1 MRASVFPFDL
11 FKKAKSN
18 LAPTDKSSELPK
30 PEDVLKPPLIIKSQL
45 PDNNNMQSTK
55 QSPKPSSSQNY
66 DLFEPIPS
74 SSSNR
79 KPLSH
84 FRYNDRDNIKIPQFW
99 IHSPLLWIRCVES
112 AFSRADITSETR
124 MFDEVLAVLDSSI
137 IEKIGADLLD
147 ISATNP
153 YTELREALVKNYAP
167 TEDQMISSF
176 LNSGDL
182 GDQLPSDL
190 LKKLKLLIN
199 PDHRGDPFA
208 RALLKKLF
216 LEKLPK
222 AMQSILVASDDDS
235 LEELAEKADKIYRNS
250 NNSPDSSYIKSQT
263 QNKLMEAKI
272 NTLTDSVNALT
283 NQLQNQTLT
292 SNNTDIRTKFYPR
305 YPRYNTNWQP
315 RGRFQSNFRQPFNN
329 HRFTAPNRFQKSPR
343 NGNFNYRYSNP
354 NTSSPSG
361 WCFYHST
368 FGRNAFK
375 CEPGCTFQ
383 GKGLATQFRR

>member
-1 MRASVFPFDL
+1 
-11 FKKAKSN
+11 
-18 LAPTDKSSELPK
+18 
-30 PEDVLKPPLIIKSQL
+30 
-45 PDNNNMQSTK
+45 MQSTK

-99 IHSPLLWIRCVES
+99 VHSPLLWIRCVES

-235 LEELAEKADKIYRNS
+235 LEELAEKADKI
-250 NNSPDSSYIKSQT
+250 
-263 QNKLMEAKI
+263 
-272 NTLTDSVNALT
+272 
-283 NQLQNQTLT
+283 
-292 SNNTDIRTKFYPR
+292 
-305 YPRYNTNWQP
+305 
-315 RGRFQSNFRQPFNN
+315 
-329 HRFTAPNRFQKSPR
+329 
-343 NGNFNYRYSNP
+343 
-354 NTSSPSG
+354 
-361 WCFYHST
+361 
-368 FGRNAFK
+368 
-375 CEPGCTFQ
+375 
-383 GKGLATQFRR
+383 